1 MVYRR
6 LRFYRTRMATRFQ
19 ETTAQETPQTSNQVD
34 VVETPQTST
43 DAPAAK
49 KIKMWVPK
57 IQPRIVGTAESHWE
71 KLPTETQNKILD
83 MEARQTH
90 REKLAKVCADLEEFL
105 LIQRCFVCK
114 KEEWGIQSTP
124 CCQKPAHFECCTA
137 PIHVNEGLRRV
148 CMILDIEAYILNKGN
163 QTIVRELGWCD
174 MDRRSDSIHFQSP
187 VSFSSLSEADKR
199 TANYVIFNIHS
210 LPFHARPE
218 ENAVDQNLLDFVMKT
233 VYKTLSSLER
243 DVVAYKGGTLE
254 KQLLSRLNIPYVNL
268 EEFNCPKVNQLLFDG
283 FEPLFDCAC
292 HIYSHCH
299 CPRVETRLFYQWLTV
314 HS

>member
-1 MVYRR
+1 
-6 LRFYRTRMATRFQ
+6 MATRFQ

-71 KLPTETQNKILD
+71 KLPTEIQNKILD

-163 QTIVRELGWCD
+163 QTIVREL
-174 MDRRSDSIHFQSP
+174 
-187 VSFSSLSEADKR
+187 
-199 TANYVIFNIHS
+199 
-210 LPFHARPE
+210 
-218 ENAVDQNLLDFVMKT
+218 
-233 VYKTLSSLER
+233 
-243 DVVAYKGGTLE
+243 
-254 KQLLSRLNIPYVNL
+254 
-268 EEFNCPKVNQLLFDG
+268 
-283 FEPLFDCAC
+283 
-292 HIYSHCH
+292 
-299 CPRVETRLFYQWLTV
+299 
-314 HS
+314 